1 MRNNIVI
8 RTEGLGKRYQLGALE
23 PYRTLRDTIAG
34 AFRRA
39 PCRNAHLGY
48 HWALRD
54 IDLGVRQGEV
64 LGIVGRNGSGKS
76 TLLKL
81 LTRITRP
88 TEGSIA
94 VQGRIGALLEVGTG
108 FHPELTGRENIYL
121 NGSILGMSR
130 VDISRRFDEIVDF
143 AGVEEYLDTPVKR
156 YSSGMNVRLAFA
168 VAAHLEPELLLVDEV
183 LAVGDTEF
191 RQRCINRMDNIS
203 TAGRTVI
210 FVSHQLEMVQRLCQ
224 RVIWLDSGKLVA
236 DGRGAEVISRYR
248 NSILQYSTNSFLAQR
263 DDRSGNGDLRV
274 QSITLLDE
282 ENEPINTAHSGQSIS
297 FSLQYKTEKQKNQ
310 YSKA

>member
-54 IDLGVRQGEV
+54 IDIGVRQGEV

-130 VDISRRFDEIVDF
+130 GRYQPALRRDRRFRRRRGIPGHAGETVLLGDECAARLRCRGTPG
-143 AGVEEYLDTPVKR
+143 AGA
-156 YSSGMNVRLAFA
+156 SSCR
-168 VAAHLEPELLLVDEV
+168 
-183 LAVGDTEF
+183 
-191 RQRCINRMDNIS
+191 
-203 TAGRTVI
+203 
-210 FVSHQLEMVQRLCQ
+210 
-224 RVIWLDSGKLVA
+224 
-236 DGRGAEVISRYR
+236 
-248 NSILQYSTNSFLAQR
+248 
-263 DDRSGNGDLRV
+263 
-274 QSITLLDE
+274 
-282 ENEPINTAHSGQSIS
+282 
-297 FSLQYKTEKQKNQ
+297 
-310 YSKA
+310 